1 MEGRE
6 KGGRKKGREERGKEE
21 RRKIGDKTGKYPVM
35 ESCLCK
41 ARSCSLRLWEVFER
55 FKVEE

>member
-41 ARSCSLRLWEVFER
+41 ARSCLS
-55 FKVEE
+55 KVMGSY